1 MNAESASEV
10 DGEPAGKPT
19 ESKDTLIND
28 VARTVGATLGT
39 IAVGTAKLLGSARS
53 KGSPAKRTVEGIS
66 SSHTEDVRF
75 QKRRESY
82 RKKKARHKQNL
93 KRSRTKG

>member
-1 MNAESASEV
+1 MNAEISTEGN
-10 DGEPAGKPT
+10 GETDGKPT
-19 ESKDTLIND
+19 ESKATLIHD

-53 KGSPAKRTVEGIS
+53 KASPAKRTVEGRS
-66 SSHTEDVRF
+66 SSHTEDVRS

-82 RKKKARHKQNL
+82 RKKKARHRQNL
-93 KRSRTKG
+93 KGSRTKG